1 MNLIE
6 RICKCGCGKTFKCLE
21 TSGQLYLSKLHI
33 YAESYKDSNS
43 YSARRRRGTT
53 EHEQWEYKRIAK
65 PKAKTNQKDD
75 ELLDVS
81 KFILEHYNS

>member
-33 YAESYKDSNS
+33 YAENYKDSNS
-43 YSARRRRGTT
+43 YAAKRRRGVS
-53 EHEQWEYKRIAK
+53 EHEQWEYKRITK
-65 PKAKTNQKDD
+65 PKAKTKDED
-75 ELLDVS
+75 SLQLDTLDY
-81 KFILEHYNS
+81 ILQ